1 MRLLGH
7 LRTRRVRRARAR
19 RAEHVGERQVEH
31 LRARRAGRTLAFL
44 PVLALLLVARASM
57 AVDIQER
64 FEDPVL
70 EQRYQ
75 TLIHEVRCL
84 VCLNQT
90 IADSTVPLAAELRR
104 TVHDLVA
111 QGKSEK
117 EVTDYLVA
125 RYGDFVMYKPPV
137 RPDTWLL
144 WGAPFILLAIGALVF
159 ARILKNRSAQSLDE
173 DPGEPLDEGPMA

>member
-1 MRLLGH
+1 M
-7 LRTRRVRRARAR
+7 
-19 RAEHVGERQVEH
+19 
-31 LRARRAGRTLAFL
+31 LRAGARCARLAA
-44 PVLALLLVARASM
+44 VLAVLFVSRASL
-57 AVDIQER
+57 AVDVEPR
-64 FEDPVL
+64 FDDPAL

-104 TVHDLVA
+104 NVHDLVA

-117 EVTDYLVA
+117 EVRDYLVA
-125 RYGDFVMYKPPV
+125 RYGDFVLYKPPL

-144 WGAPFILLAIGALVF
+144 WGAPFILLVIGGVVF
-159 ARILKNRSAQSLDE
+159 ARILKNRSRQPLDE
-173 DPGEPLDEGPMA
+173 DPAA

>member
-1 MRLLGH
+1 MSAA
-7 LRTRRVRRARAR
+7 RT
-19 RAEHVGERQVEH
+19 GFG
-31 LRARRAGRTLAFL
+31 RAGVGRALVL
-44 PVLALLLVARASM
+44 IPVLAFVLVARIAM
-57 AVDIQER
+57 AVDSEER
-64 FEDPVL
+64 FDDPVL

-111 QGKSEK
+111 EGKSER

-125 RYGDFVMYKPPV
+125 RYGDFVMYKPPM

-144 WGAPFILLAIGALVF
+144 WGAPFILLVIGAVIF
-159 ARILKNRSAQSLDE
+159 ARILKHRSAQPLDE
-173 DPGEPLDEGPMA
+173 DPIA

>member
-1 MRLLGH
+1 MKQRLERLMN
-7 LRTRRVRRARAR
+7 VRRAGFGRVIAVLPILAVLLIAR
-19 RAEHVGERQVEH
+19 
-31 LRARRAGRTLAFL
+31 
-44 PVLALLLVARASM
+44 VAI
-57 AVDIQER
+57 AVDSEER
-64 FEDPVL
+64 FDDPVL

-111 QGKSEK
+111 DGKSER
-117 EVTDYLVA
+117 EVSEYLVA

-144 WGAPFILLAIGALVF
+144 WGAPFILLVIGAVVF
-159 ARILKNRSAQSLDE
+159 ARILKHRSSQPLDE
-173 DPGEPLDEGPMA
+173 DSGEPLDEGPMA

>member
-1 MRLLGH
+1 MMRYLI
-7 LRTRRVRRARAR
+7 V
-19 RAEHVGERQVEH
+19 V
-31 LRARRAGRTLAFL
+31 
-44 PVLALLLVARASM
+44 PMLALLLVARAAI
-57 AVDIQER
+57 AVDSQER
-64 FEDPVL
+64 FDDPVL

-75 TLIHEVRCL
+75 KLIHEVRCL

-111 QGKSEK
+111 DGKSEQ
-117 EVTDYLVA
+117 EVSDYLVA

-144 WGAPFILLAIGALVF
+144 WGAPFILLGIGAVIF
-159 ARILKNRSAQSLDE
+159 VRILKHRSSQPLDD
-173 DPGEPLDEGPMA
+173 DPSEPLDGDASPPLDEGPVA

>member
-1 MRLLGH
+1 MKRLL
-7 LRTRRVRRARAR
+7 
-19 RAEHVGERQVEH
+19 EQV
-31 LRARRAGRTLAFL
+31 LSVLSLLTVLNVLGLRRAGVGRAIGVV
-44 PVLALLLVARASM
+44 PVLAVLLVAHAAI

-64 FEDPVL
+64 FDDPVL

-104 TVHDLVA
+104 TVHELVA
-111 QGKSEK
+111 DGKSEQ
-117 EVTDYLVA
+117 EVSEYLVA
-125 RYGDFVMYKPPV
+125 RYGDFVMYKPPL

-144 WGAPFILLAIGALVF
+144 WGAPVILLAIGAVIF
-159 ARILKNRSAQSLDE
+159 ARILKHRSSQPLD
-173 DPGEPLDEGPMA
+173 DDSGQPLDEGPMA